1 MQGFFMPSGSSL
13 NIFKQSEG
21 GKVLHPMVLSSDKIS
36 DKTGLGFCKKQE
48 KACR

>member
-1 MQGFFMPSGSSL
+1 MQGFFMPSGSNL

-21 GKVLHPMVLSSDKIS
+21 GKVLHPMALSNDKIS
-36 DKTGLGFCKKQE
+36 DKTGFGFCKKQE